1 MVCYFMLHSYKQ
13 KSHMNVFS
21 VILCREMDRELR
33 HLTAGI
39 GQLDVSGS
47 RGNVNGVSRGRSA
60 M

>member
-1 MVCYFMLHSYKQ
+1 
-13 KSHMNVFS
+13 MNVFS

-39 GQLDVSGS
+39 GQLVVSGS